1 MESQEERDRIAT
13 TLRGLDALLGIEEEV
28 IKEEAKKVGMVQPVA
43 VLDCAL
49 SVSLNTPLHSAL
61 T

>member
-28 IKEEAKKVGMVQPVA
+28 IKEEAKKVGMVY
-43 VLDCAL
+43 LCCCHCDM
-49 SVSLNTPLHSAL
+49 TYR
-61 T
+61 